1 MANQLAGIDFVYA
14 PHAVIDPA
22 LERVVFGA
30 GDPVP
35 MADAVR
41 YGLVDAP
48 QPAAAAPP
56 AGGRRRR
63 PKGRDAAKHGPVE
76 HAAHTPE
83 EQR

>member
-14 PHAVIDPA
+14 PHAVIDRD
-22 LERVVFGA
+22 LGRTVFGA

-35 MADAVR
+35 MADAIR
-41 YGLVDAP
+41 YGLVDGPTATP
-48 QPAAAAPP
+48 PAPP
-56 AGGRRRR
+56 AAGRRRR
-63 PKGRDAAKHGPVE
+63 PNGRDTAKHGPVE

>member
-14 PHAVIDPA
+14 PHAITDPT

-48 QPAAAAPP
+48 QAPEPAAPP
-56 AGGRRRR
+56 GGRRRR
-63 PKGRDAAKHGPVE
+63 PRGRDGAKHGPVE
-76 HAAHTPE
+76 TTARALE
-83 EQR
+83 DDR

>member
-1 MANQLAGIDFVYA
+1 MANQLAGVDFVYA
-14 PHAVIDPA
+14 PHAITDRA
-22 LERVVFGA
+22 LGRVVFGA

-48 QPAAAAPP
+48 QPAEPAPP

-63 PKGRDAAKHGPVE
+63 PRGRDTAKHGPVE
-76 HAAHTPE
+76 TTARTLE
-83 EQR
+83 DDR